1 MDYRI
6 FNVRKDVNA
15 YNCTQGRMDTVRES
29 ALKVG
34 SGRKIPCCTGESNLC
49 ERHDGPMLYQLSYI
63 PILMSLTRK
72 GKCTLKYQQKH
83 EAALEPVKKDNGS
96 DAGTLISM
104 NIHVDLNMPLILFG
118 WNQKAQTDWI
128 FDWLFRYQILHL
140 KSKLQQ
146 GKPNFKIFRHVKA
159 KSKNAK
165 I

>member
-15 YNCTQGRMDTVRES
+15 YNCTQGRTDTVRES

-72 GKCTLKYQQKH
+72 RKCTLKYQQKH

-104 NIHVDLNMPLILFG
+104 NIYMLTWTCLWSCLAETKKHRLIEFL
-118 WNQKAQTDWI
+118 TLI
-128 FDWLFRYQILHL
+128 ISL
-140 KSKLQQ
+140 
-146 GKPNFKIFRHVKA
+146 PNSTFKI
-159 KSKNAK
+159 K
-165 I
+165 IATGETKF